1 MNSVNKNISGL
12 KLSDDKNSIEQALKV
27 LGIGS
32 SMRGESFGTETLRIV
47 LRRVGENGA
56 KTQLLNLFENPLP
69 IYSPDNDKDNPN
81 IQKATELVNW
91 ADAFIIAT
99 PDYHGSMAG
108 SLKNFLDYF
117 WSEFAGKTFGYI
129 CSSHEKGLTV
139 MDQMRTAI
147 RQCYGW
153 SLPYGISINSSTDF
167 NERRQIINEQLVKRI
182 DIFARDLVVYGSL
195 INGQFKRDLNS
206 TIGNSYAVHYR
217 K

>member
-1 MNSVNKNISGL
+1 MRNNNSVIKYKSG
-12 KLSDDKNSIEQALKV
+12 NQAGLKV

-32 SMRGESFGTETLRIV
+32 SMRRDSYGTETLKIILDKV
-47 LRRVGENGA
+47 NQNGGQA
-56 KTQLLNLFENPLP
+56 RLLNLFDNPLP
-69 IYSPDNDKDNPN
+69 IYSPDNDNDNHF
-81 IQKATELVNW
+81 IKEATAMVNW
-91 ADAFIIAT
+91 ADAFIFAT

-108 SLKNFLDYF
+108 SLKNFMDYF
-117 WSEFAGKTFGYI
+117 WSEFAGKTFGYL

-167 NERRQIINEQLVKRI
+167 NDRRQLVNKQLVSRL
-182 DIFARDLVVYGSL
+182 DSFARDLVVYGTL
-195 INGQFKRDLNS
+195 INSQFKRDLNS
-206 TIGNSYAVHYR
+206 TIENSYAVHYR

>member
-1 MNSVNKNISGL
+1 MNFKEGEPRNGSGL
-12 KLSDDKNSIEQALKV
+12 NV

-32 SMRGESFGTETLRIV
+32 SMRRNSYGTETLKIILDKV
-47 LRRVGENGA
+47 NQNGG
-56 KTQLLNLFENPLP
+56 QSRLLNLYDNPLP
-69 IYSPDNDKDNPN
+69 IYSPENDIDNPF
-81 IQKATELVNW
+81 IREASSMVNW
-91 ADAFIIAT
+91 ADAFVFAT

-108 SLKNFLDYF
+108 SLKNFMDYF
-117 WSEFAGKTFGYI
+117 WSEFAGKTFGYV

-167 NERRQIINEQLVKRI
+167 NERRQLVNKQLSKRLDSI
-182 DIFARDLVVYGSL
+182 ARDLVVYGTL
-195 INGQFKRDLNS
+195 INSQFKKDLNS
-206 TIGNSYAVHYR
+206 TIENSYAVHYR

>member
-1 MNSVNKNISGL
+1 VNNNNHYALKIKDGDSGNR
-12 KLSDDKNSIEQALKV
+12 SGLKV

-32 SMRGESFGTETLRIV
+32 SMRRNSYGTETLRIILDKV
-47 LRRVGENGA
+47 SQNCGQSR
-56 KTQLLNLFENPLP
+56 LLNLFDNPLP
-69 IYSPDNDKDNPN
+69 IYSPENDIDNPF
-81 IQKATELVNW
+81 IREASTMVNW
-91 ADAFIIAT
+91 ADAFFFAT
-99 PDYHGSMAG
+99 PDYHGSIAG
-108 SLKNFLDYF
+108 SLKNFMDYF

-167 NERRQIINEQLVKRI
+167 DERRQLVNKQLVKRL
-182 DIFARDLVVYGSL
+182 DCFARDLVVYGTL
-195 INGQFKRDLNS
+195 INSQFKKDLNS
-206 TIGNSYAVHYR
+206 TIENSYAVHYR

>member
-1 MNSVNKNISGL
+1 MSDQHYPLNIIGYARG
-12 KLSDDKNSIEQALKV
+12 IERPLNI

-32 SMRGESFGTETLRIV
+32 SMRKNSFGTEALKIILNKVT
-47 LRRVGENGA
+47 ENGG
-56 KTQLLNLFENPLP
+56 QSRLLNLFDNPLP
-69 IYSPDNDKDNPN
+69 IYSPDNDTETPDLRR
-81 IQKATELVNW
+81 ATELVNW
-91 ADAFIIAT
+91 ADAFIFAT

-117 WSEFAGKTFGYI
+117 WSEFAGKTFGYL

-153 SLPYGISINSSTDF
+153 SLPYGISINSTMDF
-167 NERRQIINEQLVKRI
+167 DEKRQIINKQLVRRI
-182 DIFARDLVVYGSL
+182 DSFARDLVVYGTL
-195 INGQFKRDLNS
+195 INSQFRKDLNS
-206 TIGNSYAVHYR
+206 TIENSYAVHYR

>member
-1 MNSVNKNISGL
+1 MKKN
-12 KLSDDKNSIEQALKV
+12 NSIIKYKDDQSGNQAGLKV

-32 SMRGESFGTETLRIV
+32 SMRRDSYGTETLKIILDKV
-47 LRRVGENGA
+47 NQNGGQA
-56 KTQLLNLFENPLP
+56 RLLNLFHNPLP
-69 IYSPDNDKDNPN
+69 IYSPENDNDNHFIKE
-81 IQKATELVNW
+81 ASAMVNW
-91 ADAFIIAT
+91 ADAFIFAT

-108 SLKNFLDYF
+108 SLKNFMDYF
-117 WSEFAGKTFGYI
+117 WSEFAGKTFGYL

-167 NERRQIINEQLVKRI
+167 NDRRQLVNKQLASRL
-182 DIFARDLVVYGSL
+182 DSFARDLVVYGTL
-195 INGQFKRDLNS
+195 INSQFKRDLNS
-206 TIGNSYAVHYR
+206 TIENSYAVHYR

>member
-1 MNSVNKNISGL
+1 MNKNISTLEFNDG
-12 KLSDDKNSIEQALKV
+12 KNGSEQQTLNV

-32 SMRGESFGTETLRIV
+32 SMRKDSFGTETLRIILKKV
-47 LRRVGENGA
+47 SENGG

-69 IYSPDNDKDNPN
+69 IYSPDNDSDNPS
-81 IQKATELVNW
+81 IKKATDLVNW
-91 ADAFIIAT
+91 ADAFIFAT

-117 WSEFAGKTFGYI
+117 WSEFAGKTFGYL

-153 SLPYGISINSSTDF
+153 SLPYGISINSGTDF
-167 NERRQIINEQLVKRI
+167 NERRQIINTQLVRRI
-182 DIFARDLVVYGSL
+182 DSFARDLVVYGSL
-195 INGQFKRDLNS
+195 INRQFKKDLNS
-206 TIGNSYAVHYR
+206 TISNSYAVHYR

>member
-1 MNSVNKNISGL
+1 MNKNISTL
-12 KLSDDKNSIEQALKV
+12 KFNDGKNGSEQQQTLNV

-32 SMRGESFGTETLRIV
+32 SMRKDSFGTETLRIILKKV
-47 LRRVGENGA
+47 SENGG

-69 IYSPDNDKDNPN
+69 IYSPDNDGDNPS
-81 IQKATELVNW
+81 IKKATDLVNW
-91 ADAFIIAT
+91 ADAFIFAT

-117 WSEFAGKTFGYI
+117 WSEFAGKTFGYL

-153 SLPYGISINSSTDF
+153 SLPYGISINSGTDF
-167 NERRQIINEQLVKRI
+167 NERRQIINTQLVRRI
-182 DIFARDLVVYGSL
+182 DSFARDLVVYGSL
-195 INGQFKRDLNS
+195 INRQFKKDLNS
-206 TIGNSYAVHYR
+206 TISNSYAVHYR

>member
-1 MNSVNKNISGL
+1 MSNNNNHYTINFTDGVPRNGSGL
-12 KLSDDKNSIEQALKV
+12 NV

-32 SMRGESFGTETLRIV
+32 SMRRDSYGTETLRIILDKV
-47 LRRVGENGA
+47 NQNGG
-56 KTQLLNLFENPLP
+56 QSRLLNLFDNPLP
-69 IYSPDNDKDNPN
+69 IYSPENDIDNPF
-81 IQKATELVNW
+81 IQEASNMVNW
-91 ADAFIIAT
+91 ADAFVFAT

-108 SLKNFLDYF
+108 SLKNFMDYF
-117 WSEFAGKTFGYI
+117 WSEFAGKTFGYV

-167 NERRQIINEQLVKRI
+167 NERRQLVNKQLSKRL
-182 DIFARDLVVYGSL
+182 DSFARDLVVYGTL
-195 INGQFKRDLNS
+195 INSQFKKDLNS
-206 TIGNSYAVHYR
+206 TIENSYSVHYR

>member
-1 MNSVNKNISGL
+1 VNNNRYTINFKNGDP
-12 KLSDDKNSIEQALKV
+12 SDQDGLKV

-32 SMRGESFGTETLRIV
+32 SMRKNSFGTETLRIILNKV
-47 LRRVGENGA
+47 NQNGG
-56 KTQLLNLFENPLP
+56 KGQLLNLFETPLP
-69 IYSPDNDKDNPN
+69 IYSPENNIDNPF
-81 IQKATELVNW
+81 IDKATNLVNW
-91 ADAFIIAT
+91 ADAFIFAT

-108 SLKNFLDYF
+108 SLKNFMDYF
-117 WSEFAGKTFGYI
+117 WSEFAGKTFGYL

-167 NERRQIINEQLVKRI
+167 NEKRQLVNKQLVKRL
-182 DIFARDLVVYGSL
+182 DSFARDLVVYGTL
-195 INGQFKRDLNS
+195 INTQFKKDLDS
-206 TIGNSYAVHYR
+206 TIQNSYAVHYR